1 MTPQRRGSTTGRMT
15 AGMQSSKRIY
25 RKTAIVEDFDSIIEY
40 YKTHSFYA
48 TCDKFGISRTYL
60 NKVCEETGFKK
71 SKEQIAETKSLS
83 YKSCDEL
90 TSWARTYNKK
100 KLLRRFYMKNERKEV
115 D

>member
-1 MTPQRRGSTTGRMT
+1 MTLQRRGSTTGRMT

-60 NKVCEETGFKK
+60 NKVCEGCMFITDKRAFMPDCCRLDFPVEEWEFRGAWNRRAKK
-71 SKEQIAETKSLS
+71 
-83 YKSCDEL
+83 
-90 TSWARTYNKK
+90 
-100 KLLRRFYMKNERKEV
+100 
-115 D
+115 

>member
-1 MTPQRRGSTTGRMT
+1 MTDGV
-15 AGMQSSKRIY
+15 QSSKRIY

-60 NKVCEETGFKK
+60 NKVCEETVFKK